1 MSEASPL
8 KALTRET
15 KALIIVSEFEAQ
27 RMPRPQLRAVL
38 NELVIDED
46 ERLVVLELVQSD
58 LQATGY
64 HPKEIAGLL
73 DELRDDKTG
82 RENVNDTR
90 LFRRPFALGLGEQS
104 RAPAPSPEPHSDTAA
119 LPRPSSAPAAV
130 PMKASAQ
137 APVLR
142 TGPSRA
148 PRVLLADDDKHIR
161 MMLRVRLQKLGC
173 TIVEANDGESAWQ
186 ILRTSQVDLAVLDM
200 KMPGL
205 HGTELLARML
215 DQGITPPV
223 VVCSAHDQHRQEAP
237 VARYPKLRYLVKP
250 VPAEAMEKAV
260 RDMLELVKA

>member
-27 RMPRPQLRAVL
+27 RMPRSQLRAVL
-38 NELVIDED
+38 NELVTDEE
-46 ERLVVLELVQSD
+46 ERLAVLELVQSD
-58 LQATGY
+58 LRATGY
-64 HPKEIAGLL
+64 HPQQIAGLL
-73 DELRDDKTG
+73 DDLSDEKNG
-82 RENVNDTR
+82 REDVNDTH
-90 LFRRPFALGLGEQS
+90 LFRRPFALGLGEQN
-104 RAPAPSPEPHSDTAA
+104 RPSGSPPEPPSDTAS
-119 LPRPSSAPAAV
+119 LPRPTSTPDAAPV
-130 PMKASAQ
+130 Q
-137 APVLR
+137 APIR
-142 TGPSRA
+142 RSGPARS

-173 TIVEANDGESAWQ
+173 TIVEANDGEAAWQ
-186 ILRTSQVDLAVLDM
+186 IIRNGDVDLAVLDM

-223 VVCSAHDQHRQEAP
+223 VVCSAHDQHRQESP
-237 VARYPKLRYLVKP
+237 VTRYPKLRYLVKP

-260 RDMLELVKA
+260 RDMLELVKR

>member
-1 MSEASPL
+1 MSESSPL
-8 KALTRET
+8 ESLTRET

-38 NELVIDED
+38 NALVSDEE
-46 ERLVVLELVQSD
+46 ERLAVLELVQSD
-58 LQATGY
+58 LRATGY
-64 HPKEIAGLL
+64 HPQQIAGLL
-73 DELRDDKTG
+73 DDLSEEKG
-82 RENVNDTR
+82 SKENVNDTR
-90 LFRRPFALGLGEQS
+90 LFRRPFALGLGDQS
-104 RAPAPSPEPHSDTAA
+104 RSPGVPQEPPSDTASLA
-119 LPRPSSAPAAV
+119 RPASSPAV
-130 PMKASAQ
+130 PAVQ
-137 APVLR
+137 RPVR
-142 TGPSRA
+142 HSETVRS

-186 ILRTSQVDLAVLDM
+186 ILRTSEVDLAVLDM

-223 VVCSAHDQHRQEAP
+223 VVCSAHDQHRSEAP

-260 RDMLELVKA
+260 CDMLELIKS